1 MGRVLVYVVPVALA
15 IYALIDLWRSRP
27 EERAG
32 LHPALW
38 AAIIVLLPVLGP
50 IAWIL
55 TSVYLRYQNRAA
67 GGPGRGQ
74 RPARGGPA
82 RPGRPPRRQGPVA
95 PDDDPDFLW
104 RLERERRRREA
115 GPGAPGPGAPE
126 PTPEAGGAV
135 PDQPSPGDDRLGDD
149 RLADDRLA
157 DDPRDDGR
165 RDDDGSSGRGSGRDA
180 GAGKDDDGR
189 G

>member
-32 LHPALW
+32 LHPAVW

-50 IAWIL
+50 LAWIF
-55 TSVYLRYQNRAA
+55 TTVYLRAQMRAA
-67 GGPGRGQ
+67 GGPSRTQ
-74 RPARGGPA
+74 RPARGPV
-82 RPGRPPRRQGPVA
+82 RPGRAPRRQGPVA

-115 GPGAPGPGAPE
+115 GGDTGAAGGTPGGAPGPTGPAQPGPSVADGGAPG
-126 PTPEAGGAV
+126 P
-135 PDQPSPGDDRLGDD
+135 
-149 RLADDRLA
+149 A
-157 DDPRDDGR
+157 DDPEHDPDG
-165 RDDDGSSGRGSGRDA
+165 GTSERGSGRDA

-189 G
+189 A

>member
-1 MGRVLVYVVPVALA
+1 MGRVLIYVVPVALA
-15 IYALIDLWRSRP
+15 IYALIDLWRSRR

-38 AAIIVLLPVLGP
+38 VAIIVLLPVLGP
-50 IAWIL
+50 VSWIF
-55 TSVYLRYQNRAA
+55 TSLYLRSQMRGA
-67 GGPGRGQ
+67 GGPA
-74 RPARGGPA
+74 RPSRPI

-104 RLERERRRREA
+104 RLERERRRREQ
-115 GPGAPGPGAPE
+115 G
-126 PTPEAGGAV
+126 GGAGAAEGDAA
-135 PDQPSPGDDRLGDD
+135 PPPPSDGPAQPPSADGD
-149 RLADDRLA
+149 ADG
-157 DDPRDDGR
+157 PT
-165 RDDDGSSGRGSGRDA
+165 RGSGRDA

>member
-15 IYALIDLWRSRP
+15 VYALIDLWRSRP

-32 LHPALW
+32 LHPAVW
-38 AAIIVLLPVLGP
+38 ALLIVLVPVVGP
-50 IAWIL
+50 VAWIVSSL
-55 TSVYLRYQNRAA
+55 YLRSQQRAA
-67 GGPGRGQ
+67 GRSARPQ
-74 RPARGGPA
+74 RPGTPG

-115 GPGAPGPGAPE
+115 GTPDVVAGTPDASGGP
-126 PTPEAGGAV
+126 AGD
-135 PDQPSPGDDRLGDD
+135 PDVASGPDGDGP
-149 RLADDRLA
+149 A
-157 DDPRDDGR
+157 
-165 RDDDGSSGRGSGRDA
+165 GSGSGRDA
-180 GAGKDDDGR
+180 GAGKDDDR

>member
-1 MGRVLVYVVPVALA
+1 MGRVLVYVVPLALA

-27 EERAG
+27 EERSG

-50 IAWIL
+50 LSWIL
-55 TSVYLRYQNRAA
+55 TSVYLRAQTRAA
-67 GGPGRGQ
+67 GGPGRAQ
-74 RPARGGPA
+74 RPVRGPV
-82 RPGRPPRRQGPVA
+82 RPTRAPRRRGPVA

-115 GPGAPGPGAPE
+115 GGEDGGGAGGGEAGRPGPAGPGTPDAQGPATGE
-126 PTPEAGGAV
+126 VPGPPTPDGDEKRPDGGA
-135 PDQPSPGDDRLGDD
+135 
-149 RLADDRLA
+149 
-157 DDPRDDGR
+157 
-165 RDDDGSSGRGSGRDA
+165 SGRGSSRDA

>member
-38 AAIIVLLPVLGP
+38 VAMIVLLPVLGP
-50 IAWIL
+50 LAWIF
-55 TSVYLRYQNRAA
+55 TSVYLRAQTRAS
-67 GGPGRGQ
+67 GGASRGKG
-74 RPARGGPA
+74 PARGPV
-82 RPGRPPRRQGPVA
+82 RPGRAPRRQGPVA

-115 GPGAPGPGAPE
+115 CGDGGGDARGGDAGRPGPTPLGSPDPQDPAAGEVPGP
-126 PTPEAGGAV
+126 PTPDGDKKD
-135 PDQPSPGDDRLGDD
+135 PDG
-149 RLADDRLA
+149 
-157 DDPRDDGR
+157 
-165 RDDDGSSGRGSGRDA
+165 GSSGHGTSRDA

>member
-38 AAIIVLLPVLGP
+38 AAIIVLVPVLGP
-50 IAWIL
+50 AAWIL
-55 TSVYLRYQNRAA
+55 TSLYLRAQMRAA
-67 GGPGRGQ
+67 GGPGRGR
-74 RPARGGPA
+74 RPAGGPA
-82 RPGRPPRRQGPVA
+82 RPGRAPRRQAPLA

-115 GPGAPGPGAPE
+115 GGGGHAPGGPGSASG
-126 PTPEAGGAV
+126 AGGVV
-135 PDQPSPGDDRLGDD
+135 PDQPSPGD
-149 RLADDRLA
+149 
-157 DDPRDDGR
+157 GR
-165 RDDDGSSGRGSGRDA
+165 QDDDGSSGRGSGRDA